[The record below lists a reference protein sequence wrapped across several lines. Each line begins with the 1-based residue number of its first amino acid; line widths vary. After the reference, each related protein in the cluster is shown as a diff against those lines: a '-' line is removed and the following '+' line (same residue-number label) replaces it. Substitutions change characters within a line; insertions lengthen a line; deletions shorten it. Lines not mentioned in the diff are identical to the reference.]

1 MKKYSFLIVFILS
14 IFVLIPFE
22 VSAMQIF
29 VKKFTGQNIT
39 IEVESSDTIEA
50 VKGKIEKI
58 EGIPV
63 EQQRL
68 IFRDKEMEDGRT
80 LADYSVQKES
90 TIHLIYTL
98 KLVNVK
104 YNIEN
109 LNAITNDISDD
120 DYLDDGSFVVSGL
133 KDFNSKLEAIDGYKL
148 PSSITVYINQTLI
161 EPKKYT
167 YNSETGEI
175 FISKDLIDGDI
186 VIESIAEKLDYKVIF
201 DANGGIFKDNKNTIE
216 IEDIINFNY
225 NEFEKPTRD
234 GYNFIGFYTE
244 KTGGKSFDEVMNSE
258 AGIEEDTIFYA
269 RWEENSDGG
278 AGTTESDEENPNTL
292 DSIRYSI
299 IMIILSIIGFII
311 ATIYLNKNK
320 EKA

>member
-68 IFRDKEMEDGRT
+68 IFGDKEMEDGRT

-133 KDFNSKLEAIDGYKL
+133 KDFNSKLEAIDGYKI
-148 PSSITVYINQTLI
+148 PSSITVHINEILI
-161 EPKKYT
+161 EAEKYT

-186 VIESIAEKLDYKVIF
+186 VIEAIAEKLDYKVVF
-201 DANGGIFKDNKNTIE
+201 DANGGTFENGNILTITKWE
-216 IEDIINFNY
+216 NGLENSIE
-225 NEFEKPTRD
+225 EPTRD
-234 GYNFIGFYTE
+234 GYAFKGYYTE
-244 KTGGKSFDEVMNSE
+244 KTEGTKFELILAES
-258 AGIEEDTIFYA
+258 GIDNDMTFYA
-269 RWEENSDGG
+269 QWEE
-278 AGTTESDEENPNTL
+278 TTNIAPSEPEPENPNTL
-292 DSIRYSI
+292 DSIYYSI
-299 IMIILSIIGFII
+299 IMIILSIIGFVGT
-311 ATIYLNKNK
+311 TIYLNKNK
-320 EKA
+320 ERA